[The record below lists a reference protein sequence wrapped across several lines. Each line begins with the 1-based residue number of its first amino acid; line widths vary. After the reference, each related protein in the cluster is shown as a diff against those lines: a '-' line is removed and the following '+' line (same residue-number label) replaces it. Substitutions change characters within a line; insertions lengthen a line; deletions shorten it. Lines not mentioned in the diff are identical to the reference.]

1 MADWMAT
8 AKAKIWNYA
17 QTIYDEKELLLKRKN
32 NSNSNSIICIPIEIA
47 HLFMSVGIIVR
58 NKNALCRSQ
67 RNVHISNR
75 DKHINKKDWKISAH
89 PMES

>member
-8 AKAKIWNYA
+8 AKIWNYA

-58 NKNALCRSQ
+58 NENALCRSQ

-89 PMES
+89 PMER